1 MNLLALAVG
10 LGGVVT
16 LVDNQVLRAVVEAA
30 REVAVQDVLGTVG
43 VADLSIDRGTRHVG
57 NHGVTTTPGVL
68 GVAERVVL
76 GSGLGEPDVTTVAAE
91 VARLESLGDVLLDNN
106 GTTGGVDEPRAYSVL
121 SANCFIMGQSL
132 GNSTYRASSWRS
144 GPC

>member
-106 GTTGGVDEPRAYSVL
+106 GTTGGVDEP
-121 SANCFIMGQSL
+121 
-132 GNSTYRASSWRS
+132 
-144 GPC
+144 